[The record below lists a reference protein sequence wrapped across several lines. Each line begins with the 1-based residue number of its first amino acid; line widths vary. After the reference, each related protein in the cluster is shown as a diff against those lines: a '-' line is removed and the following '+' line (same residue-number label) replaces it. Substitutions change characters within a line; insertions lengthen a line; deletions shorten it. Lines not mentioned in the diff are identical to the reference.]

1 MQSAWSYNN
10 TENDVLRA
18 EKMYYALHACHGATE
33 LSRGG
38 ACNSVHKAVPTIT
51 TASCFCGFCF
61 YLWLLR
67 RFPKNLDDVASLAG
81 STHSSETVAVKFPTV
96 VYAGTPLQFTSVS
109 CPRMAME
116 VVKQKLLVACQE
128 GNHLAVDSILN
139 EVDPNVLNE
148 DGEDSPL
155 IVAVESQGHT
165 SIVKSLLEGGA
176 KVDVRNSSGM
186 TGLMIA
192 ARKGDSDTLCLL
204 LKHKAQVDLQDNS
217 GYSALMWASENGYT
231 DIVKII
237 LDNKSNVNLYKSDG
251 KSALMLASENGHIQV
266 VKLLL
271 SENGTEIDMEDG
283 KGQTA
288 LKLAHAKGHVE
299 VVQLLFAHNA
309 GQEQE
314 DAHDLM
320 KKAQENSDVA
330 EKTQLMFT
338 TMFGVL
344 RKPEVMETM
353 KKLKENS
360 GYVEPTERQD
370 SGTLTLKNTLKL
382 LFPSADEWHNIGVF
396 LDIPAGVLQTIA
408 KDNSRSRDCLREM
421 LVVWLKQTHPQ
432 PTWKALAEAVE
443 TIDPKLSKTITDK
456 YINTIKDDPVV
467 D

>member
-1 MQSAWSYNN
+1 MQ
-10 TENDVLRA
+10 LR
-18 EKMYYALHACHGATE
+18 
-33 LSRGG
+33 
-38 ACNSVHKAVPTIT
+38 VHKAVPTIT
-51 TASCFCGFCF
+51 TASCFCGFCL
-61 YLWLLR
+61 YVWLLR

-109 CPRMAME
+109 CRVYMAME
-116 VVKQKLLVACQE
+116 VVQQKLLVACQE
-128 GNHLAVDSILN
+128 GNHLAVDSILK
-139 EVDPNVLNE
+139 EVDPNILNE

-155 IVAVESQGHT
+155 IVAVSQGHT
-165 SIVKSLLEGGA
+165 SIVKSLLERGA

-192 ARKGDSDTLCLL
+192 AKKGDSDTLCLL
-204 LKHKAQVDLQDNS
+204 LEHKAQVDLQDNS

-231 DIVKII
+231 DLVKII
-237 LDNKSNVNLYKSDG
+237 LDNKSNVVNLCKSDG

-266 VKLLL
+266 AKLLL
-271 SENGTEIDMEDG
+271 SEKYGTEIDMEDG

-288 LKLAHAKGHVE
+288 LKLARAKGHVE
-299 VVQLLFAHNA
+299 VVQLLFAHSA

-314 DAHDLM
+314 DAHDLL
-320 KKAQENSDVA
+320 KKTQENSDVA

-338 TMFGVL
+338 TLFGIL
-344 RKPEVMETM
+344 RQPEVLETM

-360 GYVEPTERQD
+360 GYVEPTEGQD

-396 LDIPAGVLQTIA
+396 LDIPAGVLQTID

-421 LVVWLKQTHPQ
+421 LKVWLKQTHPQ

-443 TIDPKLSKTITDK
+443 TTDPNLSKTITDK